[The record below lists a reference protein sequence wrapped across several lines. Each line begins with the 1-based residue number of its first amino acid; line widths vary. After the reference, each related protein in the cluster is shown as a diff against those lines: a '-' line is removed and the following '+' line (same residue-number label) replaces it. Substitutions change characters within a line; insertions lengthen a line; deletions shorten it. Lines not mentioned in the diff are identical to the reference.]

1 MNLRDW
7 THEIRMTGI
16 AFADFLD
23 SKGIHFSLSSSG
35 EYFVQLSNGITFKL
49 YTNRSGNNRIVLP
62 SSTCDELSEKLLFAW
77 EEFNG
82 RTYGGIHLFVDGS
95 FRDNAAGYGVVVI
108 SEKRIEEKI
117 KGCVRENLEMRNV
130 IGEIEGVIQGLS
142 YCLNK
147 GYKRVKI
154 HYDYEGLKSWKT
166 GEWKAKNESTRKYR
180 DLLDKLSADI
190 NIGWVKVKSHVGD
203 TFNEIAD
210 KLAKKAVEEC
220 F

>member
-1 MNLRDW
+1 MREW
-7 THEIRMTGI
+7 TDGIRKTGI

-23 SKGIHFSLSSSG
+23 GKGIHCSLSAHG
-35 EYFVQLSNGITFKL
+35 EYFVQLSNGVTFKL
-49 YTNRSGNNRIVLP
+49 YTNRSGNYRIVLP
-62 SSTCDELSEKLLFAW
+62 SSICGVLSEKLLFAW

-108 SEKRIEEKI
+108 SENHIVERM
-117 KGCVRENLEMRNV
+117 KGCVKENLEMRNV

-142 YCLNK
+142 YCLK
-147 GYKRVKI
+147 RGYKKVKM
-154 HYDYEGLKSWKT
+154 HYDYEGLKSWIT

-180 DLLDKLSADI
+180 DLLDELSP
-190 NIGWVKVKSHVGD
+190 NISIEWVKVKSHVGD

-220 F
+220 

>member
-1 MNLRDW
+1 MNMRDW
-7 THEIRMTGI
+7 THEIRKTGI

-23 SKGIHFSLSSSG
+23 SKGIHLSLSSHG

-49 YTNRSGNNRIVLP
+49 YTNCSGNKRIVLP
-62 SSTCDELSEKLLFAW
+62 SSACDALSEKLLFAW

-82 RTYGGIHLFVDGS
+82 RTYGGTHLFVDGS
-95 FRDNAAGYGVVVI
+95 FRDNAAGYGVIVI
-108 SEKRIEEKI
+108 SEERIEEKM

-130 IGEIEGVIQGLS
+130 IGEIEGVVQGLN
-142 YCLNK
+142 YCLK
-147 GYKRVKI
+147 KRYKEVKI

-180 DLLDKLSADI
+180 AFLDELSPDI
-190 NIGWVKVKSHVGD
+190 SIEWVKVKSHVGD

-210 KLAKKAVEEC
+210 KLAKEAVDEC
-220 F
+220 S